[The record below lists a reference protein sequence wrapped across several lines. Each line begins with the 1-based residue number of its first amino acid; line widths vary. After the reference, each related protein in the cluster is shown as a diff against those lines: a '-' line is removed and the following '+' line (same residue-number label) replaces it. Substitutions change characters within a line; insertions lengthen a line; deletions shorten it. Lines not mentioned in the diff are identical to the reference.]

1 MGALTGRV
9 VPYFRHQEYS
19 RDTAA
24 AGARIRSNDFG
35 MHYVIHG
42 HNARLTLE
50 YTDFDTESSSE
61 NDEVKLGM
69 QLQF

>member
-1 MGALTGRV
+1 
-9 VPYFRHQEYS
+9 
-19 RDTAA
+19 
-24 AGARIRSNDFG
+24 

-50 YTDFDTESSSE
+50 YTDFDTSTSSDH
-61 NDEVKLGM
+61 DEVKLGM